1 MKGRLL
7 LFGLILALLVLAGIG
22 LVIKLGKKVR
32 PGQVGSHTSFPRSA

>member
-22 LVIKLGKKVR
+22 LVIKLGKN
-32 PGQVGSHTSFPRSA
+32 PG